1 MSLPKE
7 PRQKMINMMY
17 LVLTAMLALNVSA
30 EVLNA
35 FKTVNTS
42 INSANTTLTENSNTI
57 YSSFAD
63 KLADA
68 KTKAKAEI
76 WKPKADQV
84 QALSTAMYNRLE
96 SLKNQLKIEADYD
109 STKGEDSWNISDLNA
124 SARLFE
130 KQGEGDKLHAELT
143 KFKADLLAIDPEI
156 AEEFANKLPINLDV
170 PPSQTGTQKQT
181 WAQSYFY
188 MTPAIAALTI
198 LSKFQNDVKNT
209 ENQIITYCHNKIG
222 EVTVR
227 FDKFG
232 FVGGLSSTYL
242 MPGENLKVYAGVG
255 ATSSAAAPQ
264 VTINGRAVSLNSD
277 GLAEVEIPG
286 GGTGAHKVN
295 VSIRYV
301 DQDGQQQTINKV
313 LDYAVGAP
321 SGVSVSADKM
331 NVLYIGVENPLT
343 ITAGVGSEKVNASFN
358 AGTIS
363 RVRGSSWVAV
373 PKTPGEHNINVNVDG
388 KVTPIKFRVKH
399 LPPPTAFIGGKQGG
413 TVPSAD
419 FKVQG
424 GVVARLLDSEFEV
437 AYRVISYDV
446 GALGG
451 NYQTYQTSKNNG
463 NRWSGDAGRIIENAT
478 PGTRIFIDNI
488 NVVGPDGRTQVLPA
502 LNFLL
507 R

>member
-1 MSLPKE
+1 
-7 PRQKMINMMY
+7 
-17 LVLTAMLALNVSA
+17 
-30 EVLNA
+30 
-35 FKTVNTS
+35 
-42 INSANTTLTENSNTI
+42 
-57 YSSFAD
+57 
-63 KLADA
+63 
-68 KTKAKAEI
+68 
-76 WKPKADQV
+76 
-84 QALSTAMYNRLE
+84 
-96 SLKNQLKIEADYD
+96 
-109 STKGEDSWNISDLNA
+109 
-124 SARLFE
+124 
-130 KQGEGDKLHAELT
+130 
-143 KFKADLLAIDPEI
+143 
-156 AEEFANKLPINLDV
+156 
-170 PPSQTGTQKQT
+170 
-181 WAQSYFY
+181 
-188 MTPAIAALTI
+188 
-198 LSKFQNDVKNT
+198 
-209 ENQIITYCHNKIG
+209 
-222 EVTVR
+222 
-227 FDKFG
+227 
-232 FVGGLSSTYL
+232 

>member
-42 INSANTTLTENSNTI
+42 ITSANETLTLNSNTI
-57 YSSFAD
+57 YQSFDA
-63 KLADA
+63 KLAEE
-68 KTKAKAEI
+68 KTKAKAAI
-76 WKPKADQV
+76 WKPKADEV
-84 QALSTAMYNRLE
+84 QALTNTMYNRLE
-96 SLKNQLKIEADYD
+96 DLKNQLRKEAGYKED
-109 STKGEDSWNISDLNA
+109 KGEESFNISNIDAA
-124 SARLFE
+124 SRLFE
-130 KQGEGDKLHAELT
+130 KQGEGEKLLAELT
-143 KFKADLLAIDPEI
+143 TFKNDILQVDPEI
-156 AEEFANKLPINLDV
+156 KAEFENKLPINLEI
-170 PPSQTGTQKQT
+170 PPSQTGAKSQT
-181 WAQSYFY
+181 WSQAYFH

-198 LSKFQNDVKNT
+198 LSKFQNDVKNA
-209 ENQIITYCHNKIG
+209 ENQIITFCHNKIG

-358 AGTIS
+358 AGTI
-363 RVRGSSWVAV
+363 
-373 PKTPGEHNINVNVDG
+373 
-388 KVTPIKFRVKH
+388 
-399 LPPPTAFIGGKQGG
+399 
-413 TVPSAD
+413 
-419 FKVQG
+419 
-424 GVVARLLDSEFEV
+424 
-437 AYRVISYDV
+437 
-446 GALGG
+446 
-451 NYQTYQTSKNNG
+451 
-463 NRWSGDAGRIIENAT
+463 
-478 PGTRIFIDNI
+478 
-488 NVVGPDGRTQVLPA
+488 
-502 LNFLL
+502 
-507 R
+507 

>member
-42 INSANTTLTENSNTI
+42 ITSANQTLNTNSNTI
-57 YSSFAD
+57 YESFEA
-63 KLADA
+63 KLAEQ
-68 KTKAKAEI
+68 KTREKAAI
-76 WKPKADQV
+76 WKPKADEV
-84 QALSTAMYNRLE
+84 QGITNTMYNRLE
-96 SLKNQLKIEADYD
+96 DLKNQLKKEAGY
-109 STKGEDSWNISDLNA
+109 KEAEGEESFNIANIDAA
-124 SARLFE
+124 SRLFE
-130 KQGEGDKLHAELT
+130 KQGEGEKLLNELT
-143 KFKADLLAIDPEI
+143 KFKNDLLNVDPEI
-156 AEEFANKLPINLDV
+156 KAEFENKLPINLEI
-170 PPSQTGTQKQT
+170 PPSQTGSKNLT
-181 WAQSYFY
+181 WSQAYFH

-198 LSKFQNDVKNT
+198 LSKFQNDVKNA

-222 EVTVR
+222 EVAVR

-255 ATSSAAAPQ
+255 ATSSAASPQ
-264 VTINGRAVSLNSD
+264 ITINGKSVPVNSD
-277 GLAEVEIPG
+277 GLAEYEIPA

-295 VSIRYV
+295 VSVRYL
-301 DQDGQQQTINKV
+301 DQDGQVQSFNKI

-343 ITAGVGSEKVNASFN
+343 ITAGVGSEKVNATFG
-358 AGTIS
+358 AGSIK
-363 RVRGSSWVAV
+363 RVQGSSWVVV
-373 PKTPGEHNINVNVDG
+373 PTTPGEHNVNVVVDG
-388 KVTPIKFRVKH
+388 KSTPVRFRVKH
-399 LPPPTAFIGGKQGG
+399 LPPPSAFIGGKQGG
-413 TVPSAD
+413 TIPAAD

-437 AYRVISYDV
+437 SYRVISYDV

-451 NYQTYQTSKNNG
+451 SYQTYQTGKNNG

-488 NVVGPDGRTQVLPA
+488 NVVGPDGRTQVLPS
-502 LNFLL
+502 LNFVL